1 MRNLGSNTMDQGF
14 EITPFDLSGLSWPS
28 VGRRRPS
35 RLSLPSLAIDTWRG
49 GEKTGRHRVRR
60 GIRGPSADEIAI
72 RPAKAERVCMV
83 SPLEEDEFELSV
95 PGLRGNIFY
104 TPWSPDPPAS
114 GVRAGF

>member
-1 MRNLGSNTMDQGF
+1 MRNLGSNTMDQRF

-83 SPLEEDEFELSV
+83 SPLEEDGFELGSLREGKGYEEPLHASIAV
-95 PGLRGNIFY
+95 SGLNL
-104 TPWSPDPPAS
+104 
-114 GVRAGF
+114 